1 MRLFHFD
8 FLKRGAVTAVAVCL
22 FFAEAACAASLW
34 DDNANWFADDRPS
47 RVGDIVTVL
56 ISEKTDAKDEAK
68 MDLQKS
74 SNSTVANGTG
84 ILKFIRGLTF
94 SSSNTSA
101 GDGSIERKHHATGKI
116 SCLVTEV
123 LPNGNLVIEG
133 TRDVSTSEEVLQFQL
148 IGVIRPQDVNNDNQ
162 IKSEL
167 IANAE
172 LAVKGRGVVSRTQK
186 PGLVTQILQAVF

>member
-8 FLKRGAVTAVAVCL
+8 FFKRGAVTAVAVCL
-22 FFAEAACAASLW
+22 FFAEAAGAASLW

-74 SNSTVANGTG
+74 SNSTVADGTG

>member
-1 MRLFHFD
+1 MRYRIRNWTAGILTAYLLFA
-8 FLKRGAVTAVAVCL
+8 GPAG
-22 FFAEAACAASLW
+22 AASLW
-34 DDNANWFADDRPS
+34 DDNANLFADDRPS

-56 ISEKTDAKDEAK
+56 VSEKTDAKDEAK
-68 MDLQKS
+68 MDVQKS
-74 SNSTVANGTG
+74 SNNTVADGTG
-84 ILKFIRGLTF
+84 ILNFIRGLTF
-94 SSSNTSA
+94 SSSNSSV
-101 GDGSIERKHHATGKI
+101 GDGSVERKHHATATL

-148 IGVIRPQDVNNDNQ
+148 IGVIRPQDVNGNNQ
-162 IKSEL
+162 IRSEL

-186 PGLVTQILQAVF
+186 PGIVTQILQTVF